1 MSLVG
6 IVLEREALSR
16 GLLCEALAGLV
27 AVLPPAAGRAPHERS
42 TVRQCLAFLMDSP
55 GIDSSLGIDP
65 SLGINSS
72 LVIDSSPG
80 IDSSKESIPGTWIPY
95 ENCQKESQ
103 FTIPKFE
110 ELADL

>member
-16 GLLCEALAGLV
+16 RLLCEALAGLV

-65 SLGINSS
+65 SIGINSS

-80 IDSSKESIPGTWIPY
+80 IDSSLGIDSSKESIPGT
-95 ENCQKESQ
+95 
-103 FTIPKFE
+103 
-110 ELADL
+110 